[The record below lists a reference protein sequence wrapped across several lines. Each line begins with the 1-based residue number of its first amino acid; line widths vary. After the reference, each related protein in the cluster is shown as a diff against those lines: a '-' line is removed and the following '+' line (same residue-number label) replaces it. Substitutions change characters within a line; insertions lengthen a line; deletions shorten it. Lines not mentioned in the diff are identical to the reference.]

1 VVVLLEELTETLHE
15 GLAENCVDCEAC
27 NEADASFDAEPD
39 GEACV
44 DCEAVILAEPDGEAL
59 TDALASVDAEALAEA
74 CNEADASLLAEPDG
88 EACVDC
94 EAVIL
99 AEALAEACNEA
110 DASLLVEALTEN
122 EFVPVM
128 EIFAVFE
135 TETET
140 EDVTDTR
147 GDLVVVP
154 ESVKLRVAK
163 LLLVPVLDTDD
174 VAQTDEVKEER
185 AEDVNDVVTVAEVD
199 SLNDGLPLDEYD
211 SRLDFEILGLVE
223 PEPDNEYELE
233 LLFLGV
239 HVAE

>member
-1 VVVLLEELTETLHE
+1 
-15 GLAENCVDCEAC
+15 
-27 NEADASFDAEPD
+27 
-39 GEACV
+39 
-44 DCEAVILAEPDGEAL
+44 
-59 TDALASVDAEALAEA
+59 
-74 CNEADASLLAEPDG
+74 
-88 EACVDC
+88 
-94 EAVIL
+94 
-99 AEALAEACNEA
+99 
-110 DASLLVEALTEN
+110 
-122 EFVPVM
+122 M

-154 ESVKLRVAK
+154 ESVKLRVAR

-174 VAQTDEVKEER
+174 VAQTVEVKEER
-185 AEDVNDVVTVAEVD
+185 AEDVNDVVTVAEID
-199 SLNDGLPLDEYD
+199 SLNDGLPLDDKEASPD
-211 SRLDFEILGLVE
+211 DEILGLAD